1 MLHQCVSHE
10 RNHFCRKL
18 RTSTSLQLLLQHIW
32 APYHNR
38 PRHRRHL
45 MRTNVDWHALYDG
58 AISLTR
64 KDKYGNS
71 ALWTRLRGHDG
82 SRTLGQPYNGV
93 STLSFYPQSDIYH
106 YSPQDR
112 AWYNPGRNLLVF
124 GLPGS
129 AMQSQY
135 LVLHSRTLRES

>member
-1 MLHQCVSHE
+1 MGIPL
-10 RNHFCRKL
+10 
-18 RTSTSLQLLLQHIW
+18 
-32 APYHNR
+32 YG
-38 PRHRRHL
+38 
-45 MRTNVDWHALYDG
+45 HAFEDTTG
-58 AISLTR
+58 
-64 KDKYGNS
+64 
-71 ALWTRLRGHDG
+71 
-82 SRTLGQPYNGV
+82 LGQPYNGV

-135 LVLHSRTLRES
+135 LVLHSRTLGES